1 MALITVTGGRKG
13 QRELVQSVAYFCA
26 YRLMHKRMADNI
38 CVEIDLTD
46 FGNDKN
52 SGYCTWQY
60 DYVKPRDFH
69 IEISRAV
76 DDDELIETVCHEM
89 VHVKQYAKEEIKERF
104 RPTHTEVGQGVDW
117 HGKNYSDLPWE
128 KEAYELQEQ
137 LVKEYICGR

>member
-104 RPTHTEVGQGVDW
+104 RPTHTEVWQGVDW
-117 HGKNYSDLPWE
+117 HGKN
-128 KEAYELQEQ
+128 
-137 LVKEYICGR
+137 

>member
-26 YRLMHKRMADNI
+26 YRLMHNRMADNI

-104 RPTHTEVGQGVDW
+104 RPTHTEVWQGVDW
-117 HGKNYSDLPWE
+117 QGKNYSALPWE
-128 KEAYELQEQ
+128 EEAYELQEQ
-137 LVKEYICGR
+137 LVNEYICGG